1 MNYVINRE
9 RGVLKLVEEGQTSF
23 IPEDPENADYQK
35 FLKWIQKGGKPTYE
49 KDVVVDLP
57 VIITRQQGL
66 LWMFTNL
73 TVMEDKILENINKIT
88 DVGERYKATIA
99 LQSNRWHSDDP
110 YVQMM
115 GISLGLDTPEKL
127 KQAFEGAKQL

>member
-35 FLKWIQKGGKPTYE
+35 FLKWIQNGGKPTYE

-99 LQSNRWHSDDP
+99 LQSNRWQSDDP
-110 YVQMM
+110 YVHMM
-115 GISLGLDTPEKL
+115 GISLGLDTPELLKAAFKEAQKL
-127 KQAFEGAKQL
+127 

>member
-9 RGVLKLVEEGQTSF
+9 RGVLKLVEGGQTSF

-35 FLKWIQKGGKPTYE
+35 FLKWIQNGGKPTYE
-49 KDVVVDLP
+49 KDEVVDLP

-66 LWMFTNL
+66 LWLFTNL

-99 LQSNRWHSDDP
+99 MQANRWHSNDP

-115 GISLGLDTPEKL
+115 GISLGLDTPERLKAAFKEAQKL
-127 KQAFEGAKQL
+127 